1 MASKKVKL
9 GVNSSNPK
17 ESRRYKILMHGAK
30 VTDKKKAFQYQLSSL
45 NKIKKKQKLKE
56 FHMNIKDFF
65 FKFFFPI
72 KNFHN
77 LKIQLKATTKL
88 TIT

>member
-45 NKIKKKQKLKE
+45 NKI
-56 FHMNIKDFF
+56 
-65 FKFFFPI
+65 
-72 KNFHN
+72 
-77 LKIQLKATTKL
+77 
-88 TIT
+88 

>member
-1 MASKKVKL
+1 MEKVLKNWMASKKVKL

-30 VTDKKKAFQYQLSSL
+30 VTDKKKAFQYQLSCL
-45 NKIKKKQKLKE
+45 NEILKKQKVKE

-65 FKFFFPI
+65 FLIFFP
-72 KNFHN
+72 N
-77 LKIQLKATTKL
+77 
-88 TIT
+88 